1 MGCGALLLIGS
12 GTFLL
17 MCCRALLL
25 VGGRALLLIYS
36 GALLLMRLRALLLVS
51 CDALLLMRNCTFL
64 HLDGVAGL
72 LHSRGALLLLA
83 CAALLLVRGDS
94 LILSVALLAGGVV
107 ASLCGHVTSMSRGE
121 QSPSQ
126 AESRHQGGRRFHL
139 SRQTEDDN
147 CVFYQVYH
155 FCL

>member
-1 MGCGALLLIGS
+1 
-12 GTFLL
+12 
-17 MCCRALLL
+17 
-25 VGGRALLLIYS
+25 
-36 GALLLMRLRALLLVS
+36 MRLRALLLVS

-72 LHSRGALLLLA
+72 LHRRGALLLLA

-94 LILSVALLAGGVV
+94 LILSVALLAGSVV
-107 ASLCGHVTSMSRGE
+107 AILCGHVAALRRGK

-126 AESRHQGGRRFHL
+126 AENRHQGGRRFHL

-147 CVFYQVYH
+147 CVFNEVYH
-155 FCL
+155 FYL

>member
-1 MGCGALLLIGS
+1 
-12 GTFLL
+12 
-17 MCCRALLL
+17 
-25 VGGRALLLIYS
+25 
-36 GALLLMRLRALLLVS
+36 MRLGALLLVS

-83 CAALLLVRGDS
+83 CAALLLVRGYS
-94 LILSVALLAGGVV
+94 LILGVALLAGGMVARGMV
-107 ASLCGHVTSMSRGE
+107 ASLCGQVASMSRGE

-139 SRQTEDDN
+139 SRQAENDN
-147 CVFYQVYH
+147 CV
-155 FCL
+155 